1 LRSYAWFALSD
12 GRLDQALQ
20 LAQRAVSLDPL
31 NAWNF
36 TVLGSVHWSAGR
48 FPEAEAM
55 YRKALEVNSTASGLH
70 GLLANILISTGKK
83 TEAVSEAEREPEAEW
98 RAVVL
103 PFALQAAGRRSDA
116 DQAIAQYELKYGTD
130 AEGLS
135 AFYACRGDTDRAIR
149 WLSDF
154 AAKSVAEYR
163 DLPNREACFRNVAWS
178 GRYQA
183 LERQIRSRLS
193 CTWTS
198 SGFKWCAVR
207 R

>member
-1 LRSYAWFALSD
+1 
-12 GRLDQALQ
+12 
-20 LAQRAVSLDPL
+20 LARRAVSLDPL

-36 TVLGSVHWSAGR
+36 AVLGSVHWSEGR

-70 GLLANILISTGKK
+70 GLLANILISTGKT

-116 DQAIAQYELKYGTD
+116 DQAIAQYELKYGAD
-130 AEGLS
+130 AEGLA
-135 AFYACRGDTDRAIR
+135 AFYACRGDSDRVIR
-149 WLSDF
+149 WLTDF
-154 AAKSVAEYR
+154 TAKSVAQYR
-163 DLPNREACFRNVAWS
+163 ELPNREACFRNVAS
-178 GRYQA
+178 NGRYQV
-183 LERQIRSRLS
+183 LERQIKSRLS
-193 CTWTS
+193 CMWTS